1 MKYTKCDSD
10 GQRAVGTILMN
21 YAIIQE
27 SNRKIEN
34 MKVTTKHE
42 KTDFGDVWHMSSIPK
57 DIFRFAIYRYDD
69 DKDTVYLSNVFVD
82 NAHRKQGLGNSILNT
97 ADKVAKKLKANTIC
111 LKVKQD
117 TFVHKWYGRHGYSD
131 LSVDEEEPQFIWMA
145 KNIGE

>member
-1 MKYTKCDSD
+1 MKHTKCDSAD
-10 GQRAVGTILMN
+10 QRAVGTILMN
-21 YAIIQE
+21 YILI
-27 SNRKIEN
+27 KN

-42 KTDFGDVWHMSSIPK
+42 KTDFGDVWHMSSVPK

-111 LKVKQD
+111 RK
-117 TFVHKWYGRHGYSD
+117 
-131 LSVDEEEPQFIWMA
+131 LSKTHLSTNGMEGTV
-145 KNIGE
+145 IGI

>member
-1 MKYTKCDSD
+1 MKHTKCDSAD
-10 GQRAVGTILMN
+10 QRAVGTILMN
-21 YAIIQE
+21 YILI
-27 SNRKIEN
+27 KN

-42 KTDFGDVWHMSSIPK
+42 KTDFGDVWHMSSVPK

-97 ADKVAKKLKANTIC
+97 ADKIAKKLNAKIIC

-117 TFVHKWYGRHGYSD
+117 SFVHEWYGRHGYSD
-131 LSVDEEEPQFIWMA
+131 LSVDEEEPQFIWMI
-145 KNIGE
+145 KNIAV

>member
-1 MKYTKCDSD
+1 
-10 GQRAVGTILMN
+10 
-21 YAIIQE
+21 
-27 SNRKIEN
+27 
-34 MKVTTKHE
+34 MKVATKHE
-42 KTDFGDVWHMSSIPK
+42 KTDFGDIWYMSSVPK